1 MAGNATKRMRKSRG
15 DIDYDQFSLLLY
27 IYTIGREKK
36 LLVLQKRK
44 IDSWE

>member
-27 IYTIGREKK
+27 IYTIGRGKKTSSFTKEK
-36 LLVLQKRK
+36 
-44 IDSWE
+44 D